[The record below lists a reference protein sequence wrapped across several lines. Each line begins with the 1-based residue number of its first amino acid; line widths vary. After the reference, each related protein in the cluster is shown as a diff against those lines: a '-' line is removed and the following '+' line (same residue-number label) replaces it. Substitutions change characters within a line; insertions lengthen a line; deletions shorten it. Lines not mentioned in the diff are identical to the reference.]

1 MGVSNMIRIA
11 VLGVGSIGGVVLGT
25 LSDTDADLVAISRGQ
40 GATNLEMIGLIL
52 HTPEGSIEMI
62 PPDRFVIVDSQ
73 KGPISEQVRGTCDV
87 AIICGKASST
97 PVLAQIA
104 EEVLTPNGIAI
115 SLQNGL
121 GHSEMLAHRLGRE
134 RILSGSITHG
144 AWRDGESGIH
154 WVGRGAIRMG
164 TLDGGEAT
172 EIASG
177 LLQVFEDANLNPMWS
192 DDVQNIVWRKLLL
205 NVAINPVCSIAGVRN
220 GALIDVPEL
229 WDQAM
234 AAMLEAAAVARAS
247 GVDLG
252 EVNLEEHLR
261 KVVEATADN
270 RCSMLQDVMTGRAT
284 EIDSLCGAVV
294 ERGEELGIPTPANQS
309 LHALVKGIER
319 SGEFA

>member
-1 MGVSNMIRIA
+1 
-11 VLGVGSIGGVVLGT
+11 
-25 LSDTDADLVAISRGQ
+25 
-40 GATNLEMIGLIL
+40 
-52 HTPEGSIEMI
+52 
-62 PPDRFVIVDSQ
+62 
-73 KGPISEQVRGTCDV
+73 
-87 AIICGKASST
+87 
-97 PVLAQIA
+97 
-104 EEVLTPNGIAI
+104 
-115 SLQNGL
+115 
-121 GHSEMLAHRLGRE
+121 ML
-134 RILSGSITHG
+134 
-144 AWRDGESGIH
+144 
-154 WVGRGAIRMG
+154 
-164 TLDGGEAT
+164 
-172 EIASG
+172 
-177 LLQVFEDANLNPMWS
+177 VFEDANLNPMWS
-192 DDVQNIVWRKLLL
+192 DDVQNIVWRKLQL

-252 EVNLEEHLR
+252 EHLR
-261 KVVEATADN
+261 KVGEATADN